1 MRSDKETSQPLP
13 HRTRVGIAVWTI
25 DPEGVIRFLLRHNK
39 PFGGHSD
46 EWNIFYGTLESNESM
61 IDAAIREL
69 REESGIIISRDSVVS
84 LEKELS
90 YSTPTYTATINYF
103 SVMLPS
109 IDQEITLN
117 EESIGYDWVI
127 WSDLRRIIKYQEQIS
142 IFSQIGKISH

>member
-1 MRSDKETSQPLP
+1 MTSHEEAIQFPP
-13 HRTRVGIAVWTI
+13 CRTRVGIVVWTI
-25 DPEGVIRFLLRHNK
+25 DPEGTMRFLLRHNK
-39 PFGGHSD
+39 PFGEHSD
-46 EWNIFYGTLESNESM
+46 EWNVFYGTLEPNELM

-69 REESGIIISRDSVVS
+69 REESGIIISKDSVVS

-109 IDQEITLN
+109 IDQEIILN
-117 EESIGYDWVI
+117 EESIGYDWVT
-127 WSDLRRIIKYQEQIS
+127 WSDLKRIIKYQEQIS

>member
-61 IDAAIREL
+61 IDAVVREI
-69 REESGIIISRDSVVS
+69 REESGILTSRDSVVS
-84 LEKELS
+84 LGKELS
-90 YSTPTYTATINYF
+90 YSTSMYTATISYF
-103 SVMLPS
+103 SIMLPS
-109 IDQEITLN
+109 IDQVIVLN
-117 EESIGYDWVI
+117 EESIGYDWVT
-127 WSDLRRIIKYQEQIS
+127 WPGLQHTMKYPEQIS
-142 IFSQIGKISH
+142 ILSQIGKIDS